1 MRGRGAAVDAVI
13 IGAQKAGSTSL
24 QAGLSAHPAI
34 YAPGGEDPVFER
46 QDLNEAQRQAH
57 LERRFRGAHDRV
69 RLLKR
74 PNYLGLDGPASRLFS
89 VAPNCRLLV
98 MLREPRERAVSAY
111 VHYQRFGFLPA
122 EPVAEGLAKVFAGD
136 YDAQYARA
144 AEVREFGLYAAA
156 LTRWSDV
163 FPREQLL
170 VVTFESFKIE
180 PRAVFDRACA
190 FLGVQQGQYPS
201 ALFERANEGAY
212 SPDSMA
218 AYQTV
223 NDVFFRYSE
232 GRMTRRLRP
241 SLSPA
246 KLLKGVSALSL
257 ARSARQSKSAKPV
270 LPNDLAARISDYYAH
285 DLARLEKDWGIS
297 FGAPAMAP
305 HEYPERQHG

>member
-1 MRGRGAAVDAVI
+1 MKGRGTAVDAVI

-34 YAPGGEDPVFER
+34 YAPGGEDPIFER
-46 QDLNEAQRQAH
+46 QDIDETQLRAH
-57 LERRFRGAHDRV
+57 LERRFLGARERV
-69 RLLKR
+69 KLLKR
-74 PNYLGLDGPASRLFS
+74 PNYLGLDGPAIRLFG
-89 VAPNCRLLV
+89 VAPKCRLLV
-98 MLREPRERAVSAY
+98 MLREPLERAVSAY

-144 AEVREFGLYAAA
+144 AEVREFGLYSAA

-180 PRAVFDRACA
+180 PRAIFDRACA

-232 GRMTRRLRP
+232 GRMTRRLQP
-241 SLSPA
+241 PLSPA
-246 KLLKGVSALSL
+246 KLLRGVAALSL
-257 ARSARQSKSAKPV
+257 ARSARQSKGAKPS
-270 LPNDLAARISDYYAH
+270 LPHDLAARISDYYAH
-285 DLARLEKDWGIS
+285 DLARLEKDWDIS
-297 FGAPAMAP
+297 FGTPAVTP
-305 HEYPERQHG
+305 HEFTERQHG